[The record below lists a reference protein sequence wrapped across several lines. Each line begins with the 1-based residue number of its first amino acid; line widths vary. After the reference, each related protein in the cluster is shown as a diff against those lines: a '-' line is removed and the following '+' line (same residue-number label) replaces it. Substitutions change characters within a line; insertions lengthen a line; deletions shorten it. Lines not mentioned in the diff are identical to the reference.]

1 MVKSQKLSIIE
12 YFPHVF
18 LNIDMKLKKL
28 RPILWTKDLQQTIHF
43 YTDILGF
50 TCRNQYPDW
59 AALTKDDIE
68 IMLSVP
74 TAPNEDF
81 IDTEQQNGFFS
92 APNFSGSIYMNIDG
106 VDEYFE
112 KIKDKVKIKYGVE
125 NMEWGMREF
134 SIYDNNGYELVF
146 GQEMIKAVYKHAS
159 PYKDDVMNLPV
170 ADVLSSIP
178 FYEKFMGFRLISMNQ
193 TPQYVAFLERD
204 DIQIGLAENG
214 GDPTQEGCFFEVD
227 NVRNALIELK
237 SHGLKKEFSEIGVEQ
252 HGSTTWNVFYVVAPD
267 GLCYCIGQRED

>member
-1 MVKSQKLSIIE
+1 
-12 YFPHVF
+12 
-18 LNIDMKLKKL
+18 MKLKNL
-28 RPILWTKDLQQTIHF
+28 RPILWTKDLQATIHF

-50 TCRNQYPDW
+50 SCRKQLPDW

-68 IMLSVP
+68 IMISVAGP
-74 TAPNEDF
+74 PSEDC
-81 IDTEQQNGFFS
+81 IDPKQQGGFFL
-92 APNFSGSIYMNIDG
+92 APKFTGSIYMDIEG
-106 VDEYFE
+106 VDEYWE
-112 KIKDKVKIKYGVE
+112 KTKDKVKVNYGVE

-146 GQEMIKAVYKHAS
+146 GQKIFKAVYKHAS
-159 PYKDDVMNLPV
+159 PYKDDAMNLPV

-193 TPQYVAFLERD
+193 TPHYVAIFERD

-227 NVRNALIELK
+227 NVQNALIELK
-237 SHGLKKEFSEIGVEQ
+237 SNGLKKEFSEIRVEQ
-252 HGSTTWNVFYVVAPD
+252 HGSTTWNVFYVIAPD
-267 GLCYCIGQRED
+267 GLCYCIGQRES